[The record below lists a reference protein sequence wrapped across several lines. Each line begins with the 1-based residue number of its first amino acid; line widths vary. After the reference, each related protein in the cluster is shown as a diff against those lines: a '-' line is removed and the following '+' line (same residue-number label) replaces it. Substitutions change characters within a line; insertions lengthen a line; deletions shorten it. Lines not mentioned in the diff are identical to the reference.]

1 MNTLTDSFLQVLAA
15 NLDNQNTVGVA
26 MTGSYARGEG
36 GQYSDVDIHQYVRQ
50 LPDNPAE
57 ISYLRFVDGILVSV
71 SLTSLDEAYANLR
84 NPKKAV
90 WAIPGLRQLRILLDK
105 DGSIALLKETAEKT
119 GWESIQEAAS
129 AYASM
134 NLAGSAEEIHKIL
147 AGLTQQNESKTL
159 YAIWG
164 LTYALANTLII
175 QRGLLIQT
183 ENIFIDLAQEAA
195 GRTSEWTR
203 QFRLSIGLDPLPPEE
218 PAYIGYG
225 IAGLRL
231 YCETAGLLQKT
242 LLPEDAIVVNRTMEI
257 IAEAGF

>member
-1 MNTLTDSFLQVLAA
+1 MSTLTDSFLKELVAA
-15 NLDNQNTVGVA
+15 LDNPNTVGVA
-26 MTGSYARGEG
+26 MTGSHARGEG

-50 LPDNPAE
+50 MPDNPAE
-57 ISYLRFVDGILVSV
+57 IAYLRFMDGILVSV

-105 DGSIALLKETAEKT
+105 DGSIAILKETAEKT
-119 GWESIQEAAS
+119 EWQPMQAAAN
-129 AYASM
+129 AYASRT
-134 NLAGSAEEIHKIL
+134 LSGSAEEIHKIL
-147 AGLTQQNESKTL
+147 AGLAQRNESKTL

-164 LTYALANTLII
+164 LTYALANLLIV

-183 ENIFIDLAQEAA
+183 ENVFIDLAQEAA

-203 QFRLSIGLDPLPPEE
+203 QFRLSIGLDLIPLEE

-225 IAGLRL
+225 IAGLCL
-231 YCETAGLLQKT
+231 YRETAGLLQNI
-242 LLPEDAIVVNRTMEI
+242 LLPDDAVVVDRTI
-257 IAEAGF
+257 ANIAEAGY